1 MGDII
6 LMIYTYF
13 TEYIKLWLVLWGI
26 MGIPVAKKKRVYAL
40 TFLSQAIILIFSSI
54 QYATNRDLAIVIN
67 SIAVVFA
74 ISFIFEGNFFKKFAY
89 SILAYV
95 MTLVLDSCVVG
106 FLSLFIDKTGSE
118 IINSTIPKI
127 IIDATNVITIGFV
140 VLIRKFSKRAKA
152 TIRIS
157 KRVYALLF
165 AGAGTGF
172 FTLAALLVKSNEKT
186 TEQARKAMI
195 IVTVVVVITY
205 LAACFMIIIIS
216 DSRDNYKAL
225 SLISQNIIESQQQYY
240 SLVNEKQQEMR
251 AIRHEIRNHLTCI
264 HGLYTANKLDEMD
277 SYLQQLIEDANSP
290 EVLFETGNDI
300 VNAILN
306 DAQSRY
312 RKERIELRLEG
323 RFPADLKIA
332 PMDLCVIFAN
342 IVNNAIEAILRMDR
356 KEDEISYIDIQIRSY
371 KADLYIDISN
381 PVGHIPVTRNGR
393 LMTSKQDKSLHGFG
407 VRNVI
412 QRVEK
417 YGGTFQYKQNNNQF
431 TVEIYLINK
440 A

>member
-1 MGDII
+1 MVDII

-26 MGIPVAKKKRVYAL
+26 MNIPAVKKKSVYAL
-40 TFLSQAIILIFSSI
+40 VFLVQTAFLIFSSI
-54 QYATNRDLAIVIN
+54 QYTTNRDFAIVIN
-67 SIAVVFA
+67 TIAVVFA
-74 ISFIFEGNFFKKFAY
+74 VCFIFEGNFFKKFAY
-89 SILAYV
+89 SLLAYV

-106 FLSLFIDKTGSE
+106 ILSLNIDKTGLE
-118 IINSTIPKI
+118 IINSSIPKI
-127 IIDATNVITIGFV
+127 VTDAFNVITIGIA
-140 VLIRKFSKRAKA
+140 VLIRKFGKKAKTA
-152 TIRIS
+152 IRIS
-157 KRVYALLF
+157 RRVYALLF

-172 FTLAALLVKSNEKT
+172 FTLAALLVNSNEKT
-186 TEQARKAMI
+186 TDQARKAMI
-195 IVTVVVVITY
+195 VVTVVVVITY
-205 LAACFMIIIIS
+205 LAACFMIIIIT

-251 AIRHEIRNHLTCI
+251 GIRHEIRNHLSCI
-264 HGLYTANKLDEMD
+264 HGLYTANKLEEMD
-277 SYLQQLIEDANSP
+277 RYLQQLIEESSTP

-323 RFPADLKIA
+323 GFPGNLKIA

-342 IVNNAIEAILRMDR
+342 VVNNAIEAILRKDR
-356 KEDEISYIDIQIRSY
+356 NEDEISYIDIWIRSF
-371 KADLYIDISN
+371 KEDLYIDISN
-381 PVGHIPVTRNGR
+381 PIGNHPEILNGR

-407 VRNVI
+407 IKNVI

-417 YGGTFQYKQNNNQF
+417 YGGTFQYQLNNNQF
-431 TVEIYLINK
+431 TVEIHLINK